1 MKSNSKLS
9 ADFLVFVKIYE
20 YNLKNEPIWFSKLRH
35 VLEGKVE
42 NVSRYLD
49 RLCDVGMIETQWD
62 MFDGKWTRCFNVT
75 DEMEPLAKVLYN
87 NLIEQA

>member
-1 MKSNSKLS
+1 MLNNKLS
-9 ADFLVFVKIYE
+9 SDFIVFLKIYE

-42 NVSRYLD
+42 SVSKYLD
-49 RLCDVGMIETQWD
+49 YLCDIGMIESHWEQIE
-62 MFDGKWTRCFNVT
+62 GKWTRCFKVT

-87 NLIEQA
+87 NSIESD